1 MKVDMENGTNIKIYK
16 GIKILYE
23 DNHLLVCIKPE
34 GMLSQEDSTKEQ
46 DILSLLKEYIKI
58 TYDKKGNV
66 YLALLHRLDRRVSGV
81 MVFAKTS
88 KAASRLSNDIRLGLV
103 NKIYY
108 AIAKGIVNEKGRLVN
123 NLAKVNEKA
132 IEDNQNGKE
141 SILDYQ
147 RLSIINI
154 NNNDYSLVKVN
165 LHTGRFN
172 QIRCQFSLAHH
183 PLINDF
189 KYGFKNETANN
200 DFSHIGLFCVELSFI
215 HPVTKERMLF
225 TFDEVINRS
234 DNEWIEY
241 FKD

>member
-1 MKVDMENGTNIKIYK
+1 MENGTNVKTYK

-23 DNHLLVCIKPE
+23 DNHLLVAIKPE

-66 YLALLHRLDRRVSGV
+66 YLALVHRLDRRVSGV

-88 KAASRLSNDIRLGLV
+88 KAASRLSNDIRLDLV

-108 AIAKGIVNEKGRLVN
+108 AVASGIVEENGKLIN
-123 NLAKVNEKA
+123 NLAKVNEKS
-132 IEDNQNGKE
+132 IEDNINGKE
-141 SILDYQ
+141 SILEYE
-147 RLSIINI
+147 RLNILKI
-154 NNNDYSLVKVN
+154 NNKNYSLVKVN

-172 QIRCQFSLAHH
+172 QIRCQFALAHH

-189 KYGFKNETANN
+189 KYGFKSDANN
-200 DFSHIGLFCVELSFI
+200 NEYSHIGLFCVELSFN
-215 HPVTKERMLF
+215 HPVTKERLSF
-225 TFDEVINRS
+225 TYDDVINRN